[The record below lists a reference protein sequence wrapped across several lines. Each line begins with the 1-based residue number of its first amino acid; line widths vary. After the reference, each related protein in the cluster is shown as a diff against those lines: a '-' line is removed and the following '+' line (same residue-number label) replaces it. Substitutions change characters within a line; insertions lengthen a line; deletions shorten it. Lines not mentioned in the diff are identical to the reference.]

1 MGSISRNVSPELI
14 GYPLMRY
21 WMMTILP
28 LPLLAQQPAAP
39 DPLTVLRR
47 NCQACHNANLVN
59 GGLALDSKE
68 ALLKGGNRG
77 PDLKLILSA
86 MRHDGDLKMPKGGKR
101 LPDADIAAVEQWM
114 KAGMPVP
121 ASFEK
126 ARRRTT
132 THWAYQPV
140 TPRDKFPSNASIDSF
155 IAAKLAE
162 KSLQLSPEADKRTL
176 LRRVHLDITGLPP
189 TDQELQAFLT
199 DNSPNAYEKV
209 VDKLLASPAYAERWG
224 RHWLDIARYA
234 DTDGYTIDAPRD
246 IWPYRDWVLRAL
258 RDDMPFDQ
266 FVIEQFAGD
275 LLPNPS
281 NEQLIATGF
290 HRNTPSNYEG
300 GIDFEQYRV
309 EAIADRVSTTG
320 AAFMGLTLGCARCH
334 DHKYDAVTQREFYQL
349 FAFWNNVDE
358 VDKEADRKFF
368 NQPFLIIGTEEQKA
382 ELTKWEA
389 DVIDIEAKMRAR
401 QEKLTEDFEKD
412 EIFRNLRDQLNAR
425 RKQKPKLL
433 RSMIMKERPA
443 PREAY
448 IHLGGDFTR
457 KGSSVVPG
465 VPAVLPPIKENPS
478 RLDFARWLMS
488 RENPLTARVTVNRV
502 WTKYFGRGIVDTEN
516 DFGVMGDKPTHP
528 ELLDFLAASFMAS
541 NWSQKQLH
549 KQIVMS
555 AVYRQ
560 SSAHRPEAESAD
572 PNNVLY
578 HKQNRL
584 RLDAE
589 ILRDASLVASGLLHE
604 QFGGPSFYPP
614 IPAGALSVTQ
624 VVREWPTAK
633 GPERYRRGMYTFFR
647 RSAAH
652 PSLAV
657 FDAADGI
664 VACTRRIRSNT
675 PLQALTMLNDEASVE
690 FASALAKRILS
701 ESALTDEARLRHGYM
716 LTLQRDP
723 RAAEVQRFN
732 RFLKQRRDS
741 DPNSSDAAVWT
752 AVSRVLL
759 NLDEFLTRE

>member
-1 MGSISRNVSPELI
+1 MH
-14 GYPLMRY
+14 
-21 WMMTILP
+21 
-28 LPLLAQQPAAP
+28 AQQQAAP
-39 DPLTVLRR
+39 PNDALTVLRR

-59 GGLALDSKE
+59 GGLAVDSKE
-68 ALLKGGNRG
+68 AILKGGNRG
-77 PDLKLILSA
+77 ADPKLILAA
-86 MRHDGDLKMPKGGKR
+86 MRHEGELKMPKGGRK
-101 LPDADIAAVEQWM
+101 LADADIAVVEKWM
-114 KAGMPVP
+114 NEGMPVP

-132 THWAYQPV
+132 KHWAYQPIR
-140 TPRDKFPSNASIDSF
+140 PYDASAGVDGF
-155 IAAKLAE
+155 VAAKLAE
-162 KSLQLSPEADKRTL
+162 KGLQLAPEADKRTL

-189 TDQELQAFLT
+189 TVKELREFLA

-246 IWPYRDWVLRAL
+246 IWPYRDWVLKAL

-275 LLPNPS
+275 LLPNPTT
-281 NEQLIATGF
+281 EQLIATGF
-290 HRNTPSNYEG
+290 HRNTPSNFEG

-309 EAIADRVSTTG
+309 EAIADRVATTG

-334 DHKYDAVTQREFYQL
+334 DHKYDAVTQREFYQI

-358 VDKEADRKFF
+358 VDKEADRKYF
-368 NQPFLIIGTEEQKA
+368 NRPFLTIGTDEQKA
-382 ELTKWEA
+382 ELAKWEA
-389 DVIDIEAKMRAR
+389 DVVDLEAKMRAR

-412 EIFRNLRDQLNAR
+412 EVFLELRKQLNAR
-425 RKQKPKLL
+425 RKQKPNIL
-433 RSMIMKERPA
+433 RTMIMKERET

-457 KGSSVVPG
+457 KGSTVQPG
-465 VPAVLPPIKENPS
+465 VPAVLPPIGEKPT

-488 RENPLTARVTVNRV
+488 KENPLTARVTVNRV

-528 ELLDFLAASFMAS
+528 ELLDHLAAGFMADG
-541 NWSQKQLH
+541 WSQKKLH
-549 KQIVMS
+549 RRIVLS
-555 AVYRQ
+555 ATYRQ
-560 SSAHRPEAESAD
+560 SSAVRPDAEAVD
-572 PNNVLY
+572 PSNALY
-578 HKQNRL
+578 HRQNRL

-604 QFGGPSFYPP
+604 SFGGPSFYPP

-652 PSLAV
+652 PSLTV

-690 FASALAKRILS
+690 FAEAFGRRIVR
-701 ESALTDEARLRHGYM
+701 EAAGGDQARLAFAFE
-716 LTLQRDP
+716 LALQRSP
-723 RAAEVQRFN
+723 RAAEAERLL

-741 DPNSSDAAVWT
+741 SPTAPEEAHWT
-752 AVSRVLL
+752 SIGRVVL